1 MTDWELMK
9 EQIQRAMR
17 SAEALEPG
25 ETLPAAVYAEVLDDT
40 KAELIR
46 LETQLKRL
54 KWALDQP
61 GQYSMDEIFAILS
74 RLIGGQPCAY
84 RKSLHI
90 TRIPETEEKPLN
102 EI

>member
-54 KWALDQP
+54 SGRWINRGSIP
-61 GQYSMDEIFAILS
+61 WM
-74 RLIGGQPCAY
+74 R
-84 RKSLHI
+84 SL
-90 TRIPETEEKPLN
+90 PS
-102 EI
+102 